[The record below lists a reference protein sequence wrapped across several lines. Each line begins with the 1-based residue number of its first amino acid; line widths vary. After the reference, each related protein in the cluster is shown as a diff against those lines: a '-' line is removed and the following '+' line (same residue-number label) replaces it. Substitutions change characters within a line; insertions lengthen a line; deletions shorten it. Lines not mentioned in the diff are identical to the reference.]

1 MNRILPSLPA
11 LVAALVLLVGCSSS
25 RSVTAPS
32 ASTAEA
38 RAESADK
45 FAEAV
50 KSSRQI
56 DGLFTVYQDTT
67 TGALRLAIHEDQL
80 GKEYI
85 YFSHSVDGLPRVGHF
100 RGNYRDNRIF
110 SIRKNYDRIELHAEN
125 TSFYF
130 DENNALSRAADANIS
145 RAILAVQKI
154 VAKDDSTN
162 TYLIEADDIFLTE
175 ALQQIKPTPPQGPAA
190 ARMFSL
196 GRLSRPK
203 SSIVDVR
210 NYPLNTDVV
219 VEYVYENEAPTN
231 SGGADV
237 TDARNVS
244 VIVQHTLIE
253 MPENDYRPRFDD
265 PRVGYFTSQVTDL
278 TSASATPY
286 RDLVQRWHLVKKDPS
301 AAISDPVEPIVW
313 WIENTT
319 PHEIR
324 DVVRDATLA
333 WNIAF
338 EEAGFSNAVEV
349 RIQPDD
355 ADWDAGDIRY
365 NVLRWTSSPTP
376 PFGGYGPSFV
386 NPRTG
391 QILGADIMLEYVFLT
406 NRLSQERV
414 FDVAALNLES
424 DLPEEMTDGRLC
436 SIGHHLHQ
444 SSLFGLHALQ
454 ATGAPLSEVNEYIEQ
469 SIYYLIL
476 HEVGHTLGLN
486 HNMKASQMLMPDQ
499 LSDRRLAEEKG
510 LIGSVMDYPAANL
523 SHLGEPQGLYFTTR
537 PGPYDL
543 WAIEF
548 GYGEMTDAE
557 RNRLLA
563 RSTEPELAF
572 GNDADDM
579 RSPGKAIDPR
589 VMINDMSG
597 DAIGYSASRIE
608 LVNSLID
615 RLPERFRTPGESHH
629 ELRNAYLLLT
639 GETNNAASVLSR
651 YIGGVYVDRAMV
663 DQPGA
668 DQPFRPVSLDDQ
680 KRAMNAL
687 AQHVFGPDAFAHDG
701 KLYAHLQMQRRG
713 FGFFSDTED
722 PKIHSRVAAIQNNT
736 LNILLHPSVLQRITD
751 SGLYGNEYS
760 LADVMGDLTSAI
772 FDADAGRSVNSFR
785 RNLQTEYVGRLLRVL
800 DDEDGPT
807 YDANSKSVALAN
819 LRAIDRVASR
829 AGGDVETAA
838 HREYLRH
845 LIKQGLEG

>member
-1 MNRILPSLPA
+1 MHRIVPSLPA
-11 LVAALVLLVGCSSS
+11 VLAALVLLVGCSSS
-25 RSVTAPS
+25 RSVTTPG
-32 ASTAEA
+32 ASSAEA
-38 RAESADK
+38 RAGSGTSFAD
-45 FAEAV
+45 AV

-56 DGLFTVYQDTT
+56 DGLFTAYQDTT
-67 TGALRLAIHEDQL
+67 TGSLRLAIHEDQI
-80 GKEYI
+80 GKEFI
-85 YFSHSVDGLPRVGHF
+85 YFSHTVDGLPRVGHF
-100 RGNYRDNRIF
+100 RGNYRDNRVF
-110 SIRKNYDRIELHAEN
+110 SIRKNYDRIELLAEN

-162 TYLIEADDIFLTE
+162 MYLIEADDIFLTE
-175 ALQQIKPTPPQGPAA
+175 ALQQIKPTPPQGAAA

-203 SSIVDVR
+203 SSVVDVR
-210 NYPLNTDVV
+210 NYPFNTDVV

-231 SGGADV
+231 QGGADV
-237 TDARNVS
+237 TDARNIS

-253 MPENDYRPRFDD
+253 MPENDYEPRFDD
-265 PRVGYFTSQVTDL
+265 TRVGYFTSQVTDL

-286 RDLVQRWHLVKKDPS
+286 RDLVQRWQLVKKDPS
-301 AAISDPVEPIVW
+301 APVSDPVEPIVW

-324 DVVRDATLA
+324 NVVRDAVLA

-424 DLPEEMTDGRLC
+424 ELPEEMMDGRFC
-436 SIGHHLHQ
+436 MIGHHLHQ

-454 ATGAPLSEVNEYIEQ
+454 ATGAPLAEVNEYLEQ
-469 SIYYLIL
+469 SIYYLVL

-486 HNMKASQMLMPDQ
+486 HNMKASQMLMPEQ
-499 LSDRRLAEEKG
+499 LTNRRLAEEKG
-510 LIGSVMDYPAANL
+510 LIGSVMDYPSANL
-523 SHLGEPQGLYFTTR
+523 SMLGEEQGLYFTTR

-543 WAIEF
+543 WAIQF
-548 GYGEMTDAE
+548 GYADMTDAE
-557 RNRLLA
+557 LDRLLA

-597 DAIGYSASRIE
+597 DAIGYSAARFE
-608 LVNSLID
+608 LVNTLIG

-639 GETNNAASVLSR
+639 GEASNAASVLSR

-680 KRAMNAL
+680 KRAMDAL
-687 AQHVFGPDAFAHDG
+687 SQHIFGPDAFAHDG
-701 KLYAHLQMQRRG
+701 ELYAHLQMQRRG
-713 FGFFSDTED
+713 FGFFSETED
-722 PKIHSRVAAIQNNT
+722 PKIHGRISTIQNNV
-736 LNILLHPSVLQRITD
+736 LNHLLHPTVLLRVTD
-751 SGLYGNEYS
+751 SRLYGNEYS
-760 LADVMGDLTSAI
+760 LVEMMGDLTNAV
-772 FDADAGRSVNSFR
+772 FEADAGQSVNSFR
-785 RNLQTEYVGRLLRVL
+785 RNLQSEYVGRLLRIIN
-800 DDEDGPT
+800 DDDGPS
-807 YDANSKSVALAN
+807 YDAISKSVALAN
-819 LRAIDRVASR
+819 LHSIDRIAAR
-829 AGGDVETAA
+829 AGGDAETGA
-838 HREYLRH
+838 HRAYLRH
-845 LIKQGLEG
+845 LIKQGLDG

>member
-1 MNRILPSLPA
+1 MSMFG
-11 LVAALVLLVGCSSS
+11 AAYSTTQKAS
-25 RSVTAPS
+25 AP
-32 ASTAEA
+32 E
-38 RAESADK
+38 ESAKEEKSD
-45 FAEAV
+45 FQTAV
-50 KSSRQI
+50 EKSTLHE
-56 DGLFTVYQDTT
+56 GLFDIYQDTT
-67 TGALRLAIHEDQL
+67 NGSVKFAIQEDQL
-80 GKEYI
+80 GKEFI
-85 YFSHSVDGLPRVGHF
+85 YFGVTRDGVLDAGHF
-100 RGNYRDNRIF
+100 RGQYRDNKIIRIDRYF
-110 SIRKNYDRIELHAEN
+110 DRIEFVHVN
-125 TSFYF
+125 NQYYF
-130 DENNALSRAADANIS
+130 DEESELSRASRANIS
-145 RAILAVQKI
+145 DAILHS
-154 VAKDDSTN
+154 AK
-162 TYLIEADDIFLTE
+162 IEAEDEESGRILIDGDGLFLSE
-175 ALQQIKPTPPQGPAA
+175 NLHQIKPSPSPG
-190 ARMFSL
+190 
-196 GRLSRPK
+196 SRPGQFTLGNLNSSK
-203 SSIVDVR
+203 SKYADIRSYPENLNIVIQ
-210 NYPLNTDVV
+210 
-219 VEYVYENEAPTN
+219 YVYDSPHSTG
-231 SGGADV
+231 STTGSV
-237 TDARNVS
+237 TDARS
-244 VIVQHTLIE
+244 VGITYQHTLIE
-253 MPENDYRPRFDD
+253 MPENDYQPRYDD
-265 PRVGYFTSQVTDL
+265 PRVGYFTTQQDDQISLD
-278 TSASATPY
+278 ATPY
-286 RDLVQRWHLVKKDPS
+286 RDMIHRWHLVKQDPDAELS
-301 AAISDPVEPIVW
+301 EPVEPIVW

-319 PHEIR
+319 PEKFR
-324 DVVRDATLA
+324 DTIKEAALK
-333 WNIAF
+333 WNEAF
-338 EEAGFSNAVEV
+338 EAAGFKNALQVKV
-349 RIQPDD
+349 QPDD
-355 ADWDAGDIRY
+355 AEWDAGDIRY
-365 NVLRWTSSPTP
+365 NVLRWPSAPVP

-736 LNILLHPSVLQRITD
+736 LNHLLHPSVLQRITD

-800 DDEDGPT
+800 DDEDGPK

-819 LRAIDRVASR
+819 LRGIDRLASR